1 MSRNNNST
9 NIHNAAQRT
18 AAPQYGEP
26 PRKLVLIVEDE
37 LPIAEA
43 LGFIIEDMGHA
54 VCIVGEGRAA
64 LAAIRQHHPDLVFTD
79 LMMPVMTGPDLIAA
93 LRASG
98 DTALPII
105 LMSAMTPPAMQV
117 PGATAIIGKPFS
129 IQAIEALV
137 HRFLDQ

>member
-79 LMMPVMTGPDLIAA
+79 LMMPVMTGPDRSQRNSTGAGYFQGLHTFRQS
-93 LRASG
+93 LVYHKVG
-98 DTALPII
+98 PLLQNGVLLMLLPCYAI
-105 LMSAMTPPAMQV
+105 LYIR
-117 PGATAIIGKPFS
+117 G
-129 IQAIEALV
+129 
-137 HRFLDQ
+137 